1 MVLISRIK
9 GFREVLPSM
18 TVVLKQ
24 AIEAEDENDVREAF
38 EVFENLL
45 IVVCILPRVST
56 YVKESSLLSKNLR
69 DILQF
74 FVGICTNREIDNT
87 YREMALSFMATA
99 VRL

>member
-1 MVLISRIK
+1 
-9 GFREVLPSM
+9 M

-24 AIEAEDENDVREAF
+24 AIEADDEKDVREAF

-45 IVVCILPRVST
+45 IVVCIPPKDGT

-74 FVGICTNREIDNT
+74 FVAISANREIDNT